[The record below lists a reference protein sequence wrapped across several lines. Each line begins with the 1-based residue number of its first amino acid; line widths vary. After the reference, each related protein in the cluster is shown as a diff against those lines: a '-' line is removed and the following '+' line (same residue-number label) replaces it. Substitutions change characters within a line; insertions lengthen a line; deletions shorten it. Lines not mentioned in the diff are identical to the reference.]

1 MQVARRKR
9 AQQQETVQKVP
20 QARPENIWSLV
31 LPELKDS
38 EEPDTMEVIRQIR
51 RGLSGSTLGKVAEV
65 YQLPQTE
72 IYELLK
78 ISAKTGQRA
87 KNGIL
92 DVDKSDHVV
101 QMIKVVVRANGI
113 FKEYD
118 RAMTWLKSPCYS
130 LGGEVPLSLLDT
142 TEGIE
147 LVMDTLGRIEH
158 GVFS

>member
-9 AQQQETVQKVP
+9 AQQEETVQKVP

-31 LPELKDS
+31 LPELNDS

-72 IYELLK
+72 IYDLLK

-92 DVDKSDHVV
+92 DVDKSD
-101 QMIKVVVRANGI
+101 RCT
-113 FKEYD
+113 
-118 RAMTWLKSPCYS
+118 RSYS
-130 LGGEVPLSLLDT
+130 
-142 TEGIE
+142 
-147 LVMDTLGRIEH
+147 GR
-158 GVFS
+158 SK